1 MRYHM
6 IQFDTISTSDF
17 ELSYDCRPILLESD
31 FELSMIQFGMP
42 DCLCLKRTLHSSTL
56 NHKLDKKWEPRTQK
70 IGPIKKDLNNKKLTL
85 RSGQL
90 GQDLLRIF
98 VSGLLLFLWQLCCIS
113 LIHLYLFCYCYDF
126 FQGPMNSCMR
136 SGVVS

>member
-1 MRYHM
+1 MM
-6 IQFDTISTSDF
+6 FNQSPIFTLKF
-17 ELSYDCRPILLESD
+17 ELLLNRRSNLLESD

-70 IGPIKKDLNNKKLTL
+70 IGPIKKGLEQQKTNIEKWSI
-85 RSGQL
+85 RS
-90 GQDLLRIF
+90 RSFENICF
-98 VSGLLLFLWQLCCIS
+98 RVTPFLWQLCCIS

>member
-1 MRYHM
+1 MM
-6 IQFDTISTSDF
+6 FNQSPIFTLKS
-17 ELSYDCRPILLESD
+17 ELLLNRRSNLLESD

-70 IGPIKKDLNNKKLTL
+70 IGPIEKDLNNKKLTL

-113 LIHLYLFCYCYDF
+113 LIHLYLFCHCYDF